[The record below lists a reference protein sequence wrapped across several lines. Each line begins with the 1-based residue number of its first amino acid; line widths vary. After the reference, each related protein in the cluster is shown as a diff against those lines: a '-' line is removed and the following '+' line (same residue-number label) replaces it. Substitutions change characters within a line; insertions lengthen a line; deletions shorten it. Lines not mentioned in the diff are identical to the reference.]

1 MMGYRLRTPKKCHKN
16 VFEYT
21 KINIE
26 IQISHLFFPI
36 NKYLKKNPHE
46 KISRKQILCFTN
58 FNKFQN
64 LIR

>member
-36 NKYLKKNPHE
+36 NKYLKKIPMKKYPE
-46 KISRKQILCFTN
+46 SKFCVLQISISFKT
-58 FNKFQN
+58 
-64 LIR
+64 